1 MRIRF
6 TVAAWSL
13 LTVTVWPNAASAQ
26 ATCTASD
33 TAVIAVNP
41 GDAVALA
48 GDCAALLNVM
58 DTLRGTGALNWTNT
72 LSIASWDGIALASNK
87 NRVAGLTLR
96 RKGLSGGTIPDLSA
110 LASLSSLTLHASELS
125 GSIVAAHFPPN
136 LQELDLAGNE
146 LTGSI
151 PDLSKLTSLEELH
164 LSTNE
169 LTGNI
174 VAEHFPADI
183 EELILFSNDLT
194 GSIPDLSE
202 LANLESL
209 NLTENRLSG
218 SIPDLSKLAGLQ
230 TLVLSD
236 NDLTGNIPDL
246 SKLAGLRTLALDDNE
261 LTGSIPDLSKL
272 TSLRT
277 LRLSDNELTGNIPDL
292 SKLTSL
298 RTLWLHRNSLTGEI
312 PDLSALANLQS
323 LVLSDNELTG
333 NIPDPSKLTSLR
345 TLWLHRNSLTGEIPD
360 LSALANLRYLDLA
373 WNRLTGGVSPQLDD
387 LTALRELSLCGND
400 LAASATL
407 PTALETRRTG
417 NLLTVY
423 SCLRLADAEGPEGTF
438 LSFGVAHSTWPVRGG
453 ESLTLSFRTANGTAT
468 SADYAAATGSV
479 TVPAIGAAKT
489 AATAEIRVAAFTDD
503 LVEDEEEFTVRVAV
517 PRGRAVLALRLTAEG
532 TIRDTPPPLPDPDPP
547 PQPDPDPPPEPPACE
562 SRVAPYWRGTGGF
575 AARPSDGRSAVLRLR
590 CGGASYSSRE
600 YAGDDG
606 LIVRAVRPSTCIAQ
620 DGQPLW
626 GELAIEGIEDGGW
639 YWINGDRNVA
649 LAPLVCESSL
659 NPGLRPPVPAG
670 ITAYPRGD
678 RRFVLTVAGRLHG
691 TLMTHDRT
699 GFMGIVPH
707 LTDTKG
713 GGRTR
718 RALLEGSRR
727 SRWPAA
733 GRERGHV
740 PSDVRRRPDRELP
753 ARSRRERNH
762 RFPVAR
768 LLRRRRRPDRGR
780 VASGRPGRRRLVLAE
795 QGQVVHRRRSR
806 SAAAVQARRLFR
818 RRAAAPKECRPGDV
832 DRTHRPGWRGR
843 RTRTMGKPLQPALPV
858 RNRTEDRTSAMI
870 APQPTGRQRQ
880 LDLEGGAGAPV
891 LPHPRLPAVGGGDAA
906 DDRESQAGAAATSRV
921 EQVEHPLPVRGGD
934 ARPVVADREHDRSR
948 PGFRFEAENGTVAVA
963 HRRHRIVDQVQ
974 QQLVH
979 LLSIDLKGNAAAAV
993 ADLHGDAGGPEL
1005 AGHHLGA
1012 VAQEF
1017 GRSRLLELQLLRTRI
1032 AQEVG
1037 HEAFQATDFR
1047 TRDRDQ
1053 TLRGARRH
1061 LFLEH
1066 LHVQVQRVQGT
1077 ADLVREAGSEGADV
1091 GHLFRLLR
1099 LPLDQG
1105 GPPRKA
1111 AVEQV
1116 AGHEQRDGQHRD
1128 DRGLAQQ
1135 LTAQGH
1141 EPLLQLAA
1149 RDPDLEGAY
1158 RADRYRHDLVGHLVG
1173 HRLRDQRRRL
1183 QVRRAS
1189 DVGAGFVPA
1198 IAEHQVTLA
1207 VEDLD
1212 GLDDVALHQH
1222 GIDVAAR
1229 LRFGR
1234 HRRVQVAT
1242 GALHPARDTLG
1253 EVLRLRPGLD
1263 HDPVQLPLGQR
1274 PENQPAEQGE
1284 VGENEGAEDRRPGAP
1299 APLTSVPADP
1309 VPHARTVQD
1318 SRGVR

>member
-183 EELILFSNDLT
+183 EELILFSNDLTGSIPDLSKLTSLRELTLQANDLTGNIPDLSKLTGLEALVVSANELTGSVPDLSKLTSLQTLLLSDNDLTGNIPDLSKLTNLATLQIDNNDLT

-547 PQPDPDPPPEPPACE
+547 PLPDPDPPPQPDPDPPPEPPACE

-713 GGRTR
+713 GGEHVAPYWKGHGGVVGRPLDGNAATFRLTCEDGRTGSYPLE
-718 RALLEGSRR
+718 ADESGIIASLLPGCFDGDGDPIAGELQADGLEDGAWYWLNRGRLYTGDEVGPPRQCRPGACS
-727 SRWPAA
+727 AA
-733 GRERGHV
+733 A
-740 PSDVRRRPDRELP
+740 P
-753 ARSRRERNH
+753 
-762 RFPVAR
+762 
-768 LLRRRRRPDRGR
+768 LLRRSADPETLTVPIVPVGVD
-780 VASGRPGRRRLVLAE
+780 VE
-795 QGQVVHRRRSR
+795 QGPWGSLYSQRSQFGIVPR
-806 SAAAVQARRLFR
+806 IER
-818 RRAAAPKECRPGDV
+818 
-832 DRTHRPGWRGR
+832 
-843 RTRTMGKPLQPALPV
+843 QP
-858 RNRTEDRTSAMI
+858 
-870 APQPTGRQRQ
+870 
-880 LDLEGGAGAPV
+880 
-891 LPHPRLPAVGGGDAA
+891 
-906 DDRESQAGAAATSRV
+906 
-921 EQVEHPLPVRGGD
+921 
-934 ARPVVADREHDRSR
+934 
-948 PGFRFEAENGTVAVA
+948 
-963 HRRHRIVDQVQ
+963 
-974 QQLVH
+974 
-979 LLSIDLKGNAAAAV
+979 
-993 ADLHGDAGGPEL
+993 
-1005 AGHHLGA
+1005 
-1012 VAQEF
+1012 
-1017 GRSRLLELQLLRTRI
+1017 
-1032 AQEVG
+1032 
-1037 HEAFQATDFR
+1037 
-1047 TRDRDQ
+1047 
-1053 TLRGARRH
+1053 
-1061 LFLEH
+1061 
-1066 LHVQVQRVQGT
+1066 
-1077 ADLVREAGSEGADV
+1077 
-1091 GHLFRLLR
+1091 
-1099 LPLDQG
+1099 
-1105 GPPRKA
+1105 
-1111 AVEQV
+1111 
-1116 AGHEQRDGQHRD
+1116 
-1128 DRGLAQQ
+1128 
-1135 LTAQGH
+1135 
-1141 EPLLQLAA
+1141 
-1149 RDPDLEGAY
+1149 
-1158 RADRYRHDLVGHLVG
+1158 
-1173 HRLRDQRRRL
+1173 
-1183 QVRRAS
+1183 
-1189 DVGAGFVPA
+1189 
-1198 IAEHQVTLA
+1198 
-1207 VEDLD
+1207 
-1212 GLDDVALHQH
+1212 
-1222 GIDVAAR
+1222 
-1229 LRFGR
+1229 
-1234 HRRVQVAT
+1234 
-1242 GALHPARDTLG
+1242 
-1253 EVLRLRPGLD
+1253 
-1263 HDPVQLPLGQR
+1263 
-1274 PENQPAEQGE
+1274 
-1284 VGENEGAEDRRPGAP
+1284 
-1299 APLTSVPADP
+1299 
-1309 VPHARTVQD
+1309 
-1318 SRGVR
+1318 